1 MYTTDCNYFSITN
14 YNNVQDGYYR
24 WTGCTDSVNVT
35 PIGPQ
40 QTNYICAKD
49 VSPEEYGAPIDI
61 VFIGLCP
68 SNTPTQT
75 QTPTPTPTP
84 VTPTPTPTSVTPTP
98 TPTPSITPSI
108 IYTYNLRTGGYYQN
122 VCEQVNFGD
131 VAIATIYCTKPFD
144 SLVPGDYVFGNSEL
158 TIPPINANFT
168 LSNGG
173 KFIQISG
180 TLVINVG
187 VC

>member
-1 MYTTDCNYFSITN
+1 
-14 YNNVQDGYYR
+14 
-24 WTGCTDSVNVT
+24 
-35 PIGPQ
+35 
-40 QTNYICAKD
+40 
-49 VSPEEYGAPIDI
+49 VSPEGYGAPIDI

-98 TPTPSITPSI
+98 TPTPSVTPNV

-122 VCEQVNFGD
+122 VCEQVNFGN
-131 VAIATIYCTKPFD
+131 VAIATIYCTKPFE
-144 SLVPGDYVFGNSEL
+144 SLVPGDYVFGNREF

-168 LSNGG
+168 LSNGAKVTYKKTDFKNDEILLEAVSFG
-173 KFIQISG
+173 G
-180 TLVINVG
+180 TNLYSNEEIKKTQFAFA
-187 VC
+187 

>member
-24 WTGCTDSVNVT
+24 WTGCTDNINVST
-35 PIGPQ
+35 ISPL

-49 VSPEEYGAPIDI
+49 VSPEGYGAPIDI

-75 QTPTPTPTP
+75 PTPTPTPTP
-84 VTPTPTPTSVTPTP
+84 VTPTPTPT
-98 TPTPSITPSI
+98 PSITPSVV
-108 IYTYNLRTGGYYQN
+108 YTYNLRTGGYYQN
-122 VCEQVNFGD
+122 VCEQVNFGN
-131 VAIATIYCTKPFD
+131 VAIATIFCAKPFD
-144 SLVPGDYVFGNSEL
+144 LLVPGDNVFGNREF
-158 TIPPINANFT
+158 TIPPLNANFT

>member
-14 YNNVQDGYYR
+14 YNNVQDGYYK
-24 WTGCTDSVNVT
+24 WTGCTGSVNVT

-49 VSPEEYGAPIDI
+49 VSPEEYGAPINI

-75 QTPTPTPTP
+75 PTPTPTPTP
-84 VTPTPTPTSVTPTP
+84 VTPTPTPT
-98 TPTPSITPSI
+98 PSITPSVV
-108 IYTYNLRTGGYYQN
+108 YTYNLRTGGYYQN
-122 VCEQVNFGD
+122 VCEQVNFGN
-131 VAIATIYCTKPFD
+131 VAIATIFCAKPFD
-144 SLVPGDYVFGNSEL
+144 LLVPGDNVFGNREF
-158 TIPPINANFT
+158 TIPPLNANFT

>member
-14 YNNVQDGYYR
+14 YNNVQDGYYK
-24 WTGCTDSVNVT
+24 WTGCTGSVNVSS
-35 PIGPQ
+35 IGPL
-40 QTNYICAKD
+40 QTSYICAKD
-49 VSPEEYGAPIDI
+49 VSPEEYGAPINI

-75 QTPTPTPTP
+75 PTPTPTPTP
-84 VTPTPTPTSVTPTP
+84 VTPTPTPT
-98 TPTPSITPSI
+98 PSITPSV
-108 IYTYNLRTGGYYQN
+108 IYTYNLWTGGYYQN
-122 VCEQVNFGD
+122 VCEQVNFGN
-131 VAIATIYCTKPFD
+131 VAIATIYCVKPFD
-144 SLVPGDYVFGNSEL
+144 SLVPGDYVFGNREF

>member
-14 YNNVQDGYYR
+14 YNNVQDGYYK
-24 WTGCTDSVNVT
+24 WTGCTGSVNVSS
-35 PIGPQ
+35 IGPL
-40 QTNYICAKD
+40 QTSYICAKD
-49 VSPEEYGAPIDI
+49 VSPEEYGAPINI

-75 QTPTPTPTP
+75 QTPTP
-84 VTPTPTPTSVTPTP
+84 
-98 TPTPSITPSI
+98 SITPSV

-131 VAIATIYCTKPFD
+131 VAIATIYCVKPFD
-144 SLVPGDYVFGNSEL
+144 SLVPGDYVFGNREF

>member
-14 YNNVQDGYYR
+14 YNNVQDGYYK
-24 WTGCTDSVNVT
+24 WTGCTGSINVT

-40 QTNYICAKD
+40 KTNYICAKD
-49 VSPEEYGAPIDI
+49 VSPEEYGAPINI

-75 QTPTPTPTP
+75 PTPTPTPTP
-84 VTPTPTPTSVTPTP
+84 VTPTPTPTPVTPTP
-98 TPTPSITPSI
+98 TPTPSITPSVV
-108 IYTYNLRTGGYYQN
+108 YTYNLRTGGYYQN
-122 VCEQVNFGD
+122 VCEQVNFGN
-131 VAIATIYCTKPFD
+131 VAIATIFCAKPFD
-144 SLVPGDYVFGNSEL
+144 LWVPGDNVFGNREF
-158 TIPPINANFT
+158 TIPPLNANFT

>member
-14 YNNVQDGYYR
+14 YNNVQDGYYK
-24 WTGCTDSVNVT
+24 WTGCTGSVNVT

-40 QTNYICAKD
+40 QKNYICGKD
-49 VSPEEYGAPIDI
+49 VSPEEYGAPINI

-75 QTPTPTPTP
+75 PTPTPTPTP
-84 VTPTPTPTSVTPTP
+84 VTPTPTPTPVTPTP
-98 TPTPSITPSI
+98 TPTPSITPSVV
-108 IYTYNLRTGGYYQN
+108 YTYNLRTGGYYQN
-122 VCEQVNFGD
+122 VCEQVNFGN
-131 VAIATIYCTKPFD
+131 VAIATIFCAKPFD
-144 SLVPGDYVFGNSEL
+144 LLVPGDNVFGNREF
-158 TIPPINANFT
+158 TIPPLNANFT

>member
-14 YNNVQDGYYR
+14 YNNVQDGYYK
-24 WTGCTDSVNVT
+24 WTGCTGSVNVT

-40 QTNYICAKD
+40 QTNHICAKD

-75 QTPTPTPTP
+75 PTPTPTPTP
-84 VTPTPTPTSVTPTP
+84 VTPTPTPTPVTPTP
-98 TPTPSITPSI
+98 TPTPSITPSVV
-108 IYTYNLRTGGYYQN
+108 YTYNLRTGGYYQN
-122 VCEQVNFGD
+122 VCEQVNFGN
-131 VAIATIYCTKPFD
+131 VAIATIFCAKPFD
-144 SLVPGDYVFGNSEL
+144 LLVPGDNVFGNREF
-158 TIPPINANFT
+158 TIPPLNANFT

>member
-1 MYTTDCNYFSITN
+1 
-14 YNNVQDGYYR
+14 
-24 WTGCTDSVNVT
+24 
-35 PIGPQ
+35 
-40 QTNYICAKD
+40 
-49 VSPEEYGAPIDI
+49 VSPEGYGAPINI

-75 QTPTPTPTP
+75 QTPTPTTTP
-84 VTPTPTPTSVTPTP
+84 ITPTPTPTSVTPTP
-98 TPTPSITPSI
+98 TPTPSITPSV
-108 IYTYNLRTGGYYQN
+108 IYTYNLWTGGYYQN
-122 VCEQVNFGD
+122 VCEQVNVGT
-131 VAIATIYCTKPFD
+131 VAIATIFCVKPFE
-144 SLVPGDYVFGNSEL
+144 SLVPGDYVFGNREF